1 LSDIGLMRTA
11 RALMQKLR
19 EPQSMILPVN
29 RSIRAV
35 THDGTVI
42 TGRRLNEDTWSV
54 QLIDSK
60 ENLVG
65 LQKADLRQYSVLQTT
80 SMPTYKDVLS
90 EAEIA
95 DLAGYLLSLK
105 GQN

>member
-1 LSDIGLMRTA
+1 
-11 RALMQKLR
+11 MQKLR

>member
-1 LSDIGLMRTA
+1 
-11 RALMQKLR
+11 
-19 EPQSMILPVN
+19 
-29 RSIRAV
+29 
-35 THDGTVI
+35 
-42 TGRRLNEDTWSV
+42 V

-65 LQKADLRQYSVLQTT
+65 LQKADLKEYTVLKTT